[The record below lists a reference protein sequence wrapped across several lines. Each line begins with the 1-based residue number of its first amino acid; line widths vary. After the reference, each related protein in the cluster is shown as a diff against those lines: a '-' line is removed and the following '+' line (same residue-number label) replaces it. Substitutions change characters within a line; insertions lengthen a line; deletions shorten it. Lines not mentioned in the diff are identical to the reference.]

1 MEFPTASPEFA
12 KFARDEQS
20 FLASQFNRT
29 RASQWRE
36 LICKMSKVLRIR
48 EEAHGSLEEVLGIQ
62 EELRGIQEEL
72 LWLFD
77 EKHWQYPQSLFSD
90 NWKQCMLIKENQ
102 YMLKRKQL
110 YQSETALAQSE
121 AALAQSEAALA
132 QSEAALAQS
141 EAASY
146 QSEAA
151 LRDLTYASLGG
162 KEGALGTAHKDLGVF
177 PAFRTPK
184 AGRRGRGERKN
195 AAYWRERDRDGL
207 EADPYDD
214 RECLCADRSGRII
227 APALANLDTGLKVST
242 GMIMSS
248 LYAKTIGRY
257 DDISTDFEEPNLTSI
272 SGHHTPVEGIL
283 RDVYF
288 RPKGSSVTL
297 RGDFFV
303 CGAIN
308 GLVDIMFGAHF
319 LKDNL
324 CLFFKKAK
332 ESFVSMFAPWFSA
345 RKASFKER
353 SEQKKRE
360 VQAKI
365 EADKLEIARLK
376 KEITR
381 LQAAQGPGVDSGI
394 GL

>member
-12 KFARDEQS
+12 KFACYEQS

-29 RASQWRE
+29 RASQWRQ
-36 LICKMSKVLRIR
+36 LIRRRSKVLRVR
-48 EEAHGSLEEVLGIQ
+48 EEVQIIG
-62 EELRGIQEEL
+62 EELRVIQEEL
-72 LWLFD
+72 LWLLD
-77 EKHWQYPQSLFSD
+77 ENHWQYPQSLSID
-90 NWKQCMLIKENQ
+90 NWKQCMLIQEKH
-102 YMLKRKQL
+102 MLKRKQL
-110 YQSETALAQSE
+110 YQSETALAQSRTV
-121 AALAQSEAALA
+121 LAQSEAALY
-132 QSEAALAQS
+132 QL
-141 EAASY
+141 Y

-151 LRDLTYASLGG
+151 LQDLIYALPGG
-162 KEGALGTAHKDLGVF
+162 KEGALGTVHKESGVL

-184 AGRRGRGERKN
+184 AGRRCRGERKN
-195 AAYWRERDRDGL
+195 AAYWRERVRDGL
-207 EADPYDD
+207 QADPYDD
-214 RECLCADRSGRII
+214 RECLFADRSGGVV

-248 LYAKTIGRY
+248 LYAKTFGRY
-257 DDISTDFEEPNLTSI
+257 EDISTDFEEPNLTSI

-303 CGAIN
+303 CDAIN

-332 ESFVSMFAPWFSA
+332 ESIVSMFAPWFSA
-345 RKASFKER
+345 RKASSEER

-376 KEITR
+376 KEIAR